1 MNELP
6 RITHNLTTTT
16 IKPSFLLYARN
27 LHHIH
32 LTLAPDGKCGTN
44 NVVYNTVHCVW
55 QNHSLVAM
63 RCKFV
68 KMLIFHITL
77 PKIKHSG
84 RLVQQ
89 GIDAVTADLH

>member
-55 QNHSLVAM
+55 QNHSLN
-63 RCKFV
+63 
-68 KMLIFHITL
+68 II
-77 PKIKHSG
+77 
-84 RLVQQ
+84 
-89 GIDAVTADLH
+89 

>member
-55 QNHSLVAM
+55 QNHSLDA
-63 RCKFV
+63 KNAYTV
-68 KMLIFHITL
+68 KPSDFWQFFGLRVPSHITF
-77 PKIKHSG
+77 
-84 RLVQQ
+84 
-89 GIDAVTADLH
+89 